1 MDESEQ
7 NRTVSDDELDDFCHE
22 NHYVGW
28 FTTSAKT
35 GLNVKKGMNFI
46 ITKVMKNNR
55 KLEQE
60 NREHEIEA
68 SKNIDLSTMS
78 RKQQQSEG
86 GGCSCQLV

>member
-1 MDESEQ
+1 M
-7 NRTVSDDELDDFCHE
+7 SDNELDEFCHE

-55 KLEQE
+55 KLEQDNTE
-60 NREHEIEA
+60 PLDTSN
-68 SKNIDLSTMS
+68 NIDLANMNPP
-78 RKQQQSEG
+78 RKKSEG
-86 GGCSCQLV
+86 GCPCLLI